1 MKISVV
7 MGTLN
12 EERAI
17 GKVIADI
24 QKVTEG
30 KAEIV
35 VVDSSIDKTAEIA
48 QKLGAKV
55 IRQEPKGYGIA
66 VRTALLAAMG
76 DVIFTTDCDNTYPV
90 EAIPEFLEW
99 IEKGYDIVS
108 GSRIH
113 RRNKAMPLSNKLAN
127 WGFAALT
134 RILYGIK
141 THDVATGMR
150 AYRREVIHN
159 IKWETNFA
167 LPAELV
173 IRPVLAGYKFKE
185 LEIDYRERIGE
196 ITLHKFR
203 SGKAFLR
210 CIFKYKF
217 NLKYDESL
225 L

>member
-1 MKISVV
+1 

-12 EERAI
+12 EEKAI
-17 GKVIADI
+17 GEVVADI
-24 QKVTEG
+24 QKATGG

-35 VVDSSIDKTAEIA
+35 VVDSSVDKTAEIA
-48 QKLGAKV
+48 EGLGAKV

-66 VRTALLAAMG
+66 VRAALLAAGG
-76 DVIFTTDCDNTYPV
+76 DVIFTTDCDNTYPM
-90 EAIPEFLEW
+90 EAIPEFLKW

-127 WGFAALT
+127 WLFATLT
-134 RILYGIK
+134 RLLYGIK
-141 THDVATGMR
+141 THDVTTGMR
-150 AYRREVIHN
+150 AYRREVIQN
-159 IKWETNFA
+159 IKWESNYA

-173 IRPVLAGYKFKE
+173 IRSVLSGYKFKE

-196 ITLHKFR
+196 ITLHKLR

-217 NLKYDESL
+217 NLGYDENL